1 MNLLELHML
10 QSFPVT
16 CLNRDQFGSPKSVF
30 FGGAPRA
37 RVSSQCWKRAIRLFA
52 QDECAMFSGYRSKE
66 IIEIMSK
73 IFVEEGVD
81 EKTALENVREFM
93 KATHLALDEKKGKCK
108 NIFYFS
114 MDGMRVAVKA
124 FLKAETEAKLDPD
137 KAKKLVEANKSDDDP
152 ESPKQKKKKEAGDIF
167 KQAAAIEAR
176 KTFKTIPGD
185 GVDIAFFG
193 RMVAKTE
200 LTLEGAS
207 MFSHAISVNK
217 VDNDLDFFT
226 AVDDLPLPG
235 DQPNSSQLGDIEFNS
250 ACYYR
255 YVALNL
261 DLLADADHLGS
272 FTLDERKQAVAA
284 FLRACV
290 MANPSARRNSMMGH
304 SLPAFIL
311 GVARRGSP
319 LTLANAFET
328 PVKGEGLLT
337 RAQQALEAH
346 WKALKDDYGIEPF
359 VEKKL
364 PGDNLKS
371 IMEGLIAYVK

>member
-10 QSFPVT
+10 QSFSVT

-37 RVSSQCWKRAIRLFA
+37 RVSSQGWKRAIRLFA
-52 QDECAMFSGYRSKE
+52 QDECGMFSGSRSLFFREKMAE
-66 IIEIMSK
+66 AFAEK
-73 IFVEEGVD
+73 GLDEAAAKKAAQEVV
-81 EKTALENVREFM
+81 EKTGIAF
-93 KATHLALDEKKGKCK
+93 DKKTGKCK
-108 NIFYFS
+108 NLFYFS
-114 MDGMRVAVKA
+114 MDELRRAADA
-124 FLKAETEAKLDPD
+124 FLAEDKADKKAE
-137 KAKKLVEANKSDDDP
+137 KAADTLKK
-152 ESPKQKKKKEAGDIF
+152 
-167 KQAAAIEAR
+167 IER
-176 KTFKTIPGD
+176 D

-193 RMVAKTE
+193 RMVADSD
-200 LTLEGAS
+200 LTLEGAA

-217 VDNDLDFFT
+217 VDNDLDFYS
-226 AVDDLPLPG
+226 AVDDLKPKEDTG
-235 DQPNSSQLGDIEFNS
+235 SAMLGDIEFNS

-272 FTLDERKQAVAA
+272 LTLDERKQAVAA

-311 GVARRGSP
+311 GVARKGSP

-328 PVKGEGLLT
+328 PVKGEGLLP
-337 RAQQALEAH
+337 RAQQALETH
-346 WKALKDDYGIEPF
+346 WKALKDDYGIETF

-371 IMEGLIAYVK
+371 IMEGLTAYVK